1 MCAQVPWR
9 HTQGS
14 TAALFIRASHW
25 KQCKFSNQISHINSI
40 EYYIAMNVTELKLH
54 IKIWMHFKNKAL
66 NKNLDIKEP
75 QSPFI

>member
-1 MCAQVPWR
+1 
-9 HTQGS
+9 
-14 TAALFIRASHW
+14 
-25 KQCKFSNQISHINSI
+25 
-40 EYYIAMNVTELKLH
+40 MNVTELKLH